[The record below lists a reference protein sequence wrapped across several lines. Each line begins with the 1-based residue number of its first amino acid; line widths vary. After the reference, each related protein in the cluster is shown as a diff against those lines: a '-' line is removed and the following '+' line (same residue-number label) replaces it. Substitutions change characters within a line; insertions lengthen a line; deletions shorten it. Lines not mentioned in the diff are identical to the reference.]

1 MSFYD
6 FTTLNQA
13 ASTNVA
19 TEALQWGD
27 ISLDSELLGYRTL
40 RVDARHDSSTNI
52 ESILVNHRNR
62 FKYMNYDMQNV
73 EVVFMI
79 EADNNSE
86 LNKRITQFKNTIR
99 GEEVPFKIAD
109 EIYHRVGTVTS
120 ITFDE
125 QTSQLQITGKFTIK
139 TMTAFK
145 ETDNKTLD
153 STKIGNPMTISD
165 PDIIVDGVIHQIR
178 FVNDKQGK
186 PTLKIVDPSGK
197 TKQIKFI
204 NDVKPNAIVTMN
216 MGKAVVNVSGQSGN
230 NQLGWVDI
238 NTPLSSLRIKNGS
251 KISMTGVKSFKVEYA
266 GEVL

>member
-6 FTTLNQA
+6 FTDLNHA
-13 ASTNVA
+13 AATNFA

-79 EADNNSE
+79 EGDNNWE
-86 LNKRITQFKNTIR
+86 LNERITQFKNAIR

-125 QTSQLQITGKFTIK
+125 QSSPLQITGKFTIK

-153 STKIGNPMTISD
+153 STTFGNPITVYD
-165 PDIIVDGVIHQIR
+165 PEIVVDGVIHQVR
-178 FVNDKQGK
+178 FVNNKQGK
-186 PTLKIVDPSGK
+186 PTLKIVDPDGK
-197 TKQIKFI
+197 TKQINFI
-204 NDVKPNAIVTMN
+204 NNVNAKAAVTMD
-216 MGKAVVNVSGQSGN
+216 MDKAVVTVSGQSGD

-251 KISMTGVKSFKVEYA
+251 KISMTGVKSFEVEYT

>member
-6 FTTLNQA
+6 FTNLNQA
-13 ASTNVA
+13 ASTNIA
-19 TEALQWGD
+19 TEALQWGG

-40 RVDARHDSSTNI
+40 RVDARHDSSSNI

-62 FKYMNYDMQNV
+62 FKYRNYDMQNV

-79 EADNNSE
+79 EADSNTE

-125 QTSQLQITGKFTIK
+125 QSSRLQITGKFTIK

-145 ETDNKTLD
+145 ETDKKTLK
-153 STKIGNPMTISD
+153 STTLGNPITVND
-165 PDIIVDGVIHQIR
+165 PDIIVDGVVHKVR
-178 FVNDKQGK
+178 FVNDTQGK
-186 PTLKIVDPSGK
+186 PTLKIVDPDGK
-197 TKQIKFI
+197 TKQINFI
-204 NDVKPNAIVTMN
+204 NDVNASAAVTMD
-216 MGKAVVNVSGQSGN
+216 MDKAVVTVSGQSGD

-238 NTPLSSLRIKNGS
+238 NTPLSSLRIKKGS
-251 KISMTGVKSFKVEYA
+251 KISMTGVKSFEVDYA